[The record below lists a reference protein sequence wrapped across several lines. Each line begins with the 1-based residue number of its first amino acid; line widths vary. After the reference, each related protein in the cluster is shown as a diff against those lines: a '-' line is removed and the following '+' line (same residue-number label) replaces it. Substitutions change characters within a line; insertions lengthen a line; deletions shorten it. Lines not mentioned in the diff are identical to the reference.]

1 MLKKALYLLIALHWL
16 RRILR
21 RSTSVLRRV
30 GQKDAADSWA
40 PAEEPKTYAIYV
52 SPYSDMRLET
62 YRYGN
67 HINISDLDAGYIAAA
82 LAESEMA
89 KKFLKLTKGQYEI
102 CLLWSD
108 PKYFVEKDLNIKE
121 LLCKYE
127 PPVAEEL
134 LSLLREATDLVK
146 RELKPL

>member
-1 MLKKALYLLIALHWL
+1 M
-16 RRILR
+16 
-21 RSTSVLRRV
+21 LRRV
-30 GQKDAADSWA
+30 DPKDAASSWG

-52 SPYSDMRLET
+52 SPFSDMYLET

-67 HINISDLDAGYIAAA
+67 YIKISDLDVGYIAAA

-102 CLLWSD
+102 CLLWAD
-108 PKYFVEKDLNIKE
+108 PKYFSGKDMNVNE

-127 PPVAEEL
+127 PSVAEEL
-134 LSLLREATDLVK
+134 LSLLSKSSDYVK
-146 RELKPL
+146 RELEFL

>member
-1 MLKKALYLLIALHWL
+1 
-16 RRILR
+16 
-21 RSTSVLRRV
+21 VLRRV
-30 GQKDAADSWA
+30 GPKDAAAGWA
-40 PAEEPKTYAIYV
+40 PAEEPNAYAIYV
-52 SPYSDMRLET
+52 TPYSDMRLET

-67 HINISDLDAGYIAAA
+67 HIKISGLDAGYIAAA
-82 LAESEMA
+82 LAESEAA

-121 LLCKYE
+121 LLCNYE

>member
-1 MLKKALYLLIALHWL
+1 M
-16 RRILR
+16 
-21 RSTSVLRRV
+21 LRRV
-30 GQKDAADSWA
+30 GQKDTASSWG
-40 PAEEPKTYAIYV
+40 PAEEPKSYAIYV

-67 HINISDLDAGYIAAA
+67 YIKISDLHVGYIAAA

-108 PKYFVEKDLNIKE
+108 PKYFVEKDLNINE

-134 LSLLREATDLVK
+134 LSLLHEATDYVK
-146 RELKPL
+146 RELDFL

>member
-21 RSTSVLRRV
+21 RSTSVLRQV
-30 GQKDAADSWA
+30 GYKNAASRWA
-40 PAEEPKTYAIYV
+40 PGEKPNNYAIYV
-52 SPYSDMRLET
+52 LPHIDMRLET

-67 HINISDLDAGYIAAA
+67 YIKISDLDAGYIAAA
-82 LAESEMA
+82 LAGSEMA

-102 CLLWSD
+102 CLLWAD
-108 PKYFVEKDLNIKE
+108 PKYFSGEDLDINE

-127 PPVAEEL
+127 PDKAEEL
-134 LSLLREATDLVK
+134 LSLLREATDYVK
-146 RELKPL
+146 RELDSI

>member
-1 MLKKALYLLIALHWL
+1 VLKKALYLLIALHWL

-30 GQKDAADSWA
+30 GQKDSASSWG
-40 PAEEPKTYAIYV
+40 PAEEPKNYAIYV
-52 SPYSDMRLET
+52 TPYSDMRLET

-67 HINISDLDAGYIAAA
+67 HIKISDLNVGYIAAA
-82 LAESEMA
+82 LAETEAA

-108 PKYFVEKDLNIKE
+108 PKYFVEKDLNINE